1 MPLLPPPPLLSIQ
14 RPRSVQEKRISVL
27 YCSYAED
34 EQTRNYRGLM
44 AATSYSLGS
53 IWRWLRCEA
62 SNWSSNPSKHQHKLL
77 SNAKCELTS
86 SSDEL
91 NTTTMSSICET
102 GVLPARPDIEGIGTR
117 VATYAQ
123 LLLAIFTI
131 AFSPDASSFD
141 SWWAI
146 LVTSL
151 GLQFAAVAQRN
162 GLTLF
167 HALVMTWL
175 AFPVFAMSWVYIF
188 LHWRSDAMP
197 AEILLATHIHGFLFL
212 G

>member
-1 MPLLPPPPLLSIQ
+1 MHCIRLMFDTSQVVWFHLALRSIKLEHEPA
-14 RPRSVQEKRISVL
+14 RTS
-27 YCSYAED
+27 
-34 EQTRNYRGLM
+34 TRTPD
-44 AATSYSLGS
+44 AT
-53 IWRWLRCEA
+53 A
-62 SNWSSNPSKHQHKLL
+62 N
-77 SNAKCELTS
+77 S
-86 SSDEL
+86 SSVSDKL
-91 NTTTMSSICET
+91 HLISMSSICET
-102 GVLPARPDIEGIGTR
+102 GVLPGRPDIEGIGTR

-123 LLLAIFTI
+123 LLLSIFTI

-167 HALVMTWL
+167 HALVVTWL

-197 AEILLATHIHGFLFL
+197 AEILLATHIHGLVFL